1 VTARVRGRRSQ
12 KLFGLVGWQWGLVVL
27 AALGL
32 FGVFAEWIAAD
43 LPVFLEHQG
52 RAYLLPALTH
62 RGPFAEGTRAEEI
75 LAALGPGDR
84 AVWPLFRW
92 GPLTETTTR
101 MAGASS
107 EHLLGTDA
115 FGRDVL
121 ARLIYA
127 TRASFA
133 LGATI
138 AASAVAIGLVLGSLS
153 AALGGVF
160 QGLIERLVEI
170 VSVFPAVV
178 AIALVRAL
186 EQHPSVMSLV
196 IVITAVQGASI
207 ARLTHVLVIRTLAE
221 EFATAAKAMGAS
233 PLRIAFRHATPH
245 LVAPLA
251 VAAVFAMASAVLIET
266 SLTFLDLGVPPKL
279 ASWGEMLGEIRWGAG
294 PWIVVPPLLALGITI
309 GALYAMADALRRAF
323 ES

>member
-1 VTARVRGRRSQ
+1 VKSRRLHQ
-12 KLFGLVGWQWGLVVL
+12 LFGFAGWRLGLVVL
-27 AALGL
+27 AALGV

-43 LPVFLEHQG
+43 MPIYLEFEG
-52 RAYLLPALTH
+52 KSYVLPALTH
-62 RGPFAEGTRAEEI
+62 HAPFREGARSEEI
-75 LAALGPGDR
+75 AAVLGPGDR
-84 AVWPLFRW
+84 AVWPLFRS
-92 GPLTETTTR
+92 GPTTETTTR
-101 MAGASS
+101 MAGASAA
-107 EHLLGTDA
+107 HPLGTDA

-121 ARLIYA
+121 ARLVYA
-127 TRASFA
+127 TRASLA

-138 AASAVAIGLVLGSLS
+138 ALFAVAIGLVLGCFSG
-153 AALGGVF
+153 ALGGVF
-160 QGLIERLVEI
+160 QGLIERFVEI

-186 EQHPSVMSLV
+186 EQRPSVASLV
-196 IVITAVQGASI
+196 LVVTAVQGASI

-221 EFATAAKAMGAS
+221 EFAVGAKAMGAS
-233 PLRIAFRHATPH
+233 PLRIAFRHVTPH

-266 SLTFLDLGVPPKL
+266 SLTFLDLGVPAKL

-294 PWIVVPPLLALGITI
+294 PWIIVPPLLALAFTV

-323 ES
+323 ER

>member
-1 VTARVRGRRSQ
+1 M
-12 KLFGLVGWQWGLVVL
+12 LFRLVGWRLGLVVL

-43 LPVFLEHQG
+43 VPIFVQFKGES
-52 RAYLLPALTH
+52 YVLPALTH
-62 RGPFAEGTRAEEI
+62 HGPFREGVRSDEI
-75 LAALGPGDR
+75 AAALGADDR

-92 GPLTETTTR
+92 GPITETSNR
-101 MAGASS
+101 MANASAA
-107 EHLLGTDA
+107 HPLGTDA

-121 ARLIYA
+121 ARLVYA
-127 TRASFA
+127 TRASLA
-133 LGATI
+133 LGAAI
-138 AASAVAIGLVLGSLS
+138 AVIAVFVGFVFGCFSG
-153 AALGGVF
+153 ALGGIF
-160 QGLIERLVEI
+160 QGLIERFVEI

-178 AIALVRAL
+178 AIAIVRAL
-186 EQHPSVMSLV
+186 EQRPSVISLV
-196 IVITAVQGASI
+196 LVVTAVQGAGI

-221 EFATAAKAMGAS
+221 EFAVGAKAIGAS
-233 PLRIAFRHATPH
+233 PLRIAFRHVTPH

-279 ASWGEMLGEIRWGAG
+279 ASWGEMLGEVRWGAG
-294 PWIVVPPLLALGITI
+294 PWIIVPPLLALALTV

>member
-1 VTARVRGRRSQ
+1 M
-12 KLFGLVGWQWGLVVL
+12 LFRLVGWRLGLVVL

-32 FGVFAEWIAAD
+32 FGIFAEWIAAD
-43 LPVFLEHQG
+43 VPIFVQFKGES
-52 RAYLLPALTH
+52 YVLPALTH
-62 RGPFAEGTRAEEI
+62 HGPFHEGARSDEI
-75 LAALGPGDR
+75 AAALGAGDR

-92 GPLTETTTR
+92 GPTTETTNR
-101 MAGASS
+101 MANASAS
-107 EHLLGTDA
+107 HPLGTDA

-121 ARLIYA
+121 ARLVYA
-127 TRASFA
+127 TRASLA
-133 LGATI
+133 LGAAI
-138 AASAVAIGLVLGSLS
+138 AAIAVLIGFVLGCFSG
-153 AALGGVF
+153 ALGGIF
-160 QGLIERLVEI
+160 QGLIERFVEI

-178 AIALVRAL
+178 AIAIVRAL
-186 EQHPSVMSLV
+186 EQRPSVISLV
-196 IVITAVQGASI
+196 LVVTAVQGAGI

-221 EFATAAKAMGAS
+221 EFAVGAKAIGAS
-233 PLRIAFRHATPH
+233 PLRIAFRHVTPH

-279 ASWGEMLGEIRWGAG
+279 ASWGEMLGEVRWGAG
-294 PWIVVPPLLALGITI
+294 PWIILPPLLALALTV